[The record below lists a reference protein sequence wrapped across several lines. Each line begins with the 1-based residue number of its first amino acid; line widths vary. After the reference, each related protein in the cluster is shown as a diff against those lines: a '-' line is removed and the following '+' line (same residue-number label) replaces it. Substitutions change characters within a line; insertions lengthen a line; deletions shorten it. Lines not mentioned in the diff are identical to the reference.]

1 MTTILSLPDGF
12 APPADRRISQQPTG
26 SPKRFWSSRLENVV
40 AIIVISKSAF
50 EVREGV
56 PKEIEQQI
64 CDNIKWI
71 RWSFF
76 TVSWLLFVCLLP
88 PSLILVQRGWQAR
101 DGGGLPGEDPLL
113 RSERSHCSG
122 SQVSTSWP
130 NILSVAPQCQG
141 STQQ

>member
-1 MTTILSLPDGF
+1 MTTTQSLPDGF

-40 AIIVISKSAF
+40 AIKIISKFAF
-50 EVREGV
+50 KVREGV

-71 RWSFF
+71 RWSIVAVFS
-76 TVSWLLFVCLLP
+76 VSWLLSVCLLP
-88 PSLILVQRGWQAR
+88 PSLTLVQRGWQAR
-101 DGGGLPGEDPLL
+101 DGGGLPGEDPIL
-113 RSERSHCSG
+113 RSERSHCSC

-130 NILSVAPQCQG
+130 NIF
-141 STQQ
+141 

>member
-1 MTTILSLPDGF
+1 MTTTQSLPDGF

-40 AIIVISKSAF
+40 AILVLSKSAF
-50 EVREGV
+50 KVREGV

-71 RWSFF
+71 RWSFCCRF
-76 TVSWLLFVCLLP
+76 SVSWLLFVCFLP
-88 PSLILVQRGWQAR
+88 PSFTPVQRGWQAR
-101 DGGGLPGEDPLL
+101 DGGGLPGEDPIL
-113 RSERSHCSG
+113 RSERSHCSC

-130 NILSVAPQCQG
+130 NIF
-141 STQQ
+141 